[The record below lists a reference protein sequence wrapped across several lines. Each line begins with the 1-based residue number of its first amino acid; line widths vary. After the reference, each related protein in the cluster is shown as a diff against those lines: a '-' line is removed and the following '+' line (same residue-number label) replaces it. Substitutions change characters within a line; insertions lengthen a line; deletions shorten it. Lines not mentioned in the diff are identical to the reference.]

1 MLSPQITIMWLIP
14 IDEKYPELLEKYR
27 IVYQEGL
34 LPVQVEHDYTTSII
48 FSEILFMLINT
59 ALMHGEWVFDR
70 ENDRKNIMGYPN
82 LAHAIP
88 ISSPPPTCR
97 CTVLRA

>member
-1 MLSPQITIMWLIP
+1 MMVILKPQITIMWLIP

-48 FSEILFMLINT
+48 FSAILFMLINT
-59 ALMHGEWVFDR
+59 ALMHGEWVF
-70 ENDRKNIMGYPN
+70 G
-82 LAHAIP
+82 
-88 ISSPPPTCR
+88 
-97 CTVLRA
+97 

>member
-27 IVYQEGL
+27 IVYQDRF

-70 ENDRKNIMGYPN
+70 EIDRKNIMGYPN

-88 ISSPPPTCR
+88 ISSQPPTCR
-97 CTVLRA
+97 CPVLRA